1 MGGNLILMRTT
12 KSIALILWNG
22 KAIADGLLR
31 ADGLILVPPM
41 GMYIVERDMK
51 FFKVTLVEDIG
62 RSTDEYFRYWANA
75 EQRMREIVCERAAT
89 EEFALYSDGRNRKRT
104 PHYGDFMLF
113 VTRHRFED
121 I

>member
-1 MGGNLILMRTT
+1 M
-12 KSIALILWNG
+12 
-22 KAIADGLLR
+22 
-31 ADGLILVPPM
+31 
-41 GMYIVERDMK
+41 ERDMK

-89 EEFALYSDGRNRKRT
+89 EEFALYSDGRNLSLI
-104 PHYGDFMLF
+104 H
-113 VTRHRFED
+113 